1 MINPLFN
8 VFSDVMFD
16 ESLHEMFSQF
26 IFAVKNVSDEPESVC
41 LPLPV
46 FYVRNN
52 YTGDV
57 LFDFFCEINFF

>member
-1 MINPLFN
+1 
-8 VFSDVMFD
+8 MFD